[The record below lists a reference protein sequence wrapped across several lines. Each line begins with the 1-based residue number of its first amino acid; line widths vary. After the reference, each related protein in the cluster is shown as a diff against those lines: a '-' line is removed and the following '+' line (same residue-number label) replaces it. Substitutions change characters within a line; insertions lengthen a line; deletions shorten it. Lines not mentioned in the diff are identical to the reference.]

1 LTAETGLPIDFRQC
15 GAIEIARSESEWL
28 KLNARVVRQRVLGIR
43 VELGSKPQSVFY
55 PDDAIV
61 DPRDTMR
68 ALRAA
73 CIRSGVHLVEGSPTR
88 RIEVSGGSVA
98 VEGYD
103 AAFGVLAAGAWSSS
117 IPVFVDGTRCLIP
130 PTWPVRGHLLGYKLR
145 PGLVGP
151 ILRHEHTYILQRSH
165 GFVIAGSST
174 ENAGFERTVDSAI
187 ATDIRQRAEDLLPD
201 LKSASE
207 PEVWVGFRPAA
218 DEPVIRRVPGSP
230 IWLAYGHY
238 RNGILLAPATAER
251 VTNEI
256 RREFRN

>member
-1 LTAETGLPIDFRQC
+1 
-15 GAIEIARSESEWL
+15 
-28 KLNARVVRQRVLGIR
+28 
-43 VELGSKPQSVFY
+43 
-55 PDDAIV
+55 
-61 DPRDTMR
+61 
-68 ALRAA
+68 
-73 CIRSGVHLVEGSPTR
+73 
-88 RIEVSGGSVA
+88 
-98 VEGYD
+98 
-103 AAFGVLAAGAWSSS
+103 
-117 IPVFVDGTRCLIP
+117 
-130 PTWPVRGHLLGYKLR
+130 
-145 PGLVGP
+145 

-165 GFVIAGSST
+165 GFVSAGSST

-230 IWLAYGHY
+230 ICLALGHY
-238 RNGILLAPATAER
+238 RNGTLLAPATAER